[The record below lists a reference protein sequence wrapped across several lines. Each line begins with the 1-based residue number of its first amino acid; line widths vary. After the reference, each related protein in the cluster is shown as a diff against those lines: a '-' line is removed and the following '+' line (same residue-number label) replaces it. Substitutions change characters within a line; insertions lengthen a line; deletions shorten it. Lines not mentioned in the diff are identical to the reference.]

1 MNAKVTTH
9 DFADRLTLGDML
21 ARDIASKLDAAIEAR
36 GKASI
41 AVSGGGTP
49 KLMFAVLAEQEIDW
63 SKVTITL
70 VDERWV
76 DEDNERSNARM
87 VKGTLLHH
95 EAHVA
100 AFLPLFDKAYA
111 DDVDAALESVGKSVD
126 AIGKP
131 FDVVVLGMGPDGHTA
146 SFFPGGDHLAEAL
159 DLDGKHTVL
168 SMRAGGAGE
177 PRITLTLPR
186 VLDTRALYLH
196 IEGADKKDV
205 LAKAQAGEDFPIAAV
220 LKQDRVPV
228 DVYWAP

>member
-1 MNAKVTTH
+1 MNAKVNAH
-9 DFADRLTLGDML
+9 DFADRLTLGDQL
-21 ARDIASKLDAAIEAR
+21 ARDIAGKLDAAIKAR

-100 AFLPLFDKAYA
+100 RFLPLFDKAHA
-111 DDVDAALESVGKSVD
+111 DDVDAALAGVGAKVD

-159 DLDGKHTVL
+159 DLDGKHTVV

>member
-1 MNAKVTTH
+1 MNATINQH
-9 DFADRLTLGDML
+9 DFADKLTLADKL
-21 ARDIASKLDAAIEAR
+21 ARDIASKLDAAIKAR

-49 KLMFAVLAEQEIDW
+49 KVMFAVLAEQEIDW
-63 SKVTITL
+63 SRVTITL

-76 DEDNERSNARM
+76 DDDNERSNARL
-87 VKGTLLHH
+87 VKNTLIAH

-100 AFLPLFDKAYA
+100 AFLPLFDKDHA
-111 DDVDAALESVGKSVD
+111 DDVDAALKGVGEKVD

-159 DLDGKHTVL
+159 DLDGKQTVI

-186 VLDTRALYLH
+186 VLDTRTLYLH

-228 DVYWAP
+228 EVYWAA

>member
-1 MNAKVTTH
+1 MNAKVNRH
-9 DFADRLTLGDML
+9 EFADRLTLGDML
-21 ARDIASKLDAAIEAR
+21 ARDIASKLDAAVKAR
-36 GKASI
+36 GKASL
-41 AVSGGGTP
+41 AVSGGSTP

-76 DEDNERSNARM
+76 DEDNERSNARL
-87 VKGTLLHH
+87 VKRTLIAH

-100 AFLPLFDKAYA
+100 GFLPLFDKAHA
-111 DDVDAALESVGKSVD
+111 DDVDAALAGVGQRVD
-126 AIGKP
+126 ALGKP

-159 DLDGKHTVL
+159 DLNGKQSVV
-168 SMRAGGAGE
+168 SMRADGAGE
-177 PRITLTLPR
+177 PRITLSLPR

-196 IEGADKKDV
+196 IEGNDKKDI
-205 LAKAQAGEDFPIAAV
+205 LDKAIAGEDFPIAAV

-228 DVYWAP
+228 DVYWSP

>member
-1 MNAKVTTH
+1 MNAKINQH
-9 DFADRLTLGDML
+9 DFADKLTLADKL
-21 ARDIASKLDAAIEAR
+21 ARDIASKLDAAIKAR

-49 KLMFAVLAEQEIDW
+49 KVMFAVLAEQEIDW

-76 DEDNERSNARM
+76 GEDNERSNARM
-87 VKGTLLHH
+87 VKSTLIAH

-100 AFLPLFDKAYA
+100 SFLPLFDTSHA
-111 DDVDAALESVGKSVD
+111 DDVDAALKGVGDKVD

-159 DLDGKHTVL
+159 DLNGTQSVL

-177 PRITLTLPR
+177 PRITLSLPR
-186 VLDTRALYLH
+186 LLDTRALYLH

-228 DVYWAP
+228 DVYWAA

>member
-1 MNAKVTTH
+1 MNAKVSRH
-9 DFADRLTLGDML
+9 EFADRLTLGDML
-21 ARDIASKLDAAIEAR
+21 ARDIASKLDAAVKAR
-36 GKASI
+36 GKASL
-41 AVSGGGTP
+41 AVSGGSTP

-76 DEDNERSNARM
+76 DEDNERSNARL
-87 VKGTLLHH
+87 VKRTLIAH

-100 AFLPLFDKAYA
+100 GFLPLFDKAYA
-111 DDVDAALESVGKSVD
+111 DDVDAALAGVGQRVD
-126 AIGKP
+126 ALGKP

-159 DLDGKHTVL
+159 DLNGKQSVV
-168 SMRAGGAGE
+168 SMRADGAGE
-177 PRITLTLPR
+177 PRITLSLPR

-196 IEGADKKDV
+196 IEGNDKKDI
-205 LAKAQAGEDFPIAAV
+205 LDKAIAGDDFPIAAV

-228 DVYWAP
+228 DVYWSP

>member
-1 MNAKVTTH
+1 MNAKINQH
-9 DFADRLTLGDML
+9 DFADKLTLADKL
-21 ARDIASKLDAAIEAR
+21 ARDIASKLDAAIKAR

-49 KLMFAVLAEQEIDW
+49 KVMFAVLAEQEIDW

-87 VKGTLLHH
+87 VKNTLIAH

-100 AFLPLFDKAYA
+100 AFLPLFDKAHA
-111 DDVDAALESVGKSVD
+111 DDVDAALKGVGEKVD
-126 AIGKP
+126 ALGKP

-159 DLDGKHTVL
+159 DLNGTQSVL

-177 PRITLTLPR
+177 PRITLSLPR

-220 LKQDRVPV
+220 LEQDRVPV

>member
-1 MNAKVTTH
+1 MNAKVNRH
-9 DFADRLTLGDML
+9 DFADRLTLADKL
-21 ARDIASKLDAAIEAR
+21 ARDVASKLDAAIKAR

-49 KLMFAVLAEQEIDW
+49 KVMFAVLAEQEIDW

-76 DEDNERSNARM
+76 DEDNDRSNARM
-87 VKGTLLHH
+87 VKHTLISH

-100 AFLPLFDKAYA
+100 TFLPLFDKAHA
-111 DDVDAALESVGKSVD
+111 DDVDAALAEVGKRVD

-131 FDVVVLGMGPDGHTA
+131 FDVVLLGMGPDGHTA

-159 DLDGKHTVL
+159 DPDGKQTVL

-177 PRITLTLPR
+177 PRITLSLPR

-196 IEGADKKDV
+196 IEGDDKKDV
-205 LAKAQAGEDFPIAAV
+205 LGKALAGEDFPIAAV

-228 DVYWAP
+228 DVYWAA